1 MLMMKIGNNRT
12 SGDRDVAAFL
22 CPMTSGGMD
31 DVDAGYNPAKWTYTV
46 SYQKAGDGI
55 VLKET
60 KSRRSFRS
68 LSGT

>member
-1 MLMMKIGNNRT
+1 MQNI
-12 SGDRDVAAFL
+12 SGGRDVAAVF

-55 VLKET
+55 ALKET
-60 KSRRSFRS
+60 KSMTQDTI
-68 LSGT
+68 SGN

>member
-1 MLMMKIGNNRT
+1 MNI
-12 SGDRDVAAFL
+12 SGKNAAAFL

-60 KSRRSFRS
+60 KSMTQDTI
-68 LSGT
+68 SGN